1 MKSDKNIHDKWSEK
15 IIDDLGVDRFNKLF
29 SYSDENIK
37 ISPFYLSNPNS
48 IINPE
53 KFIFPDKWNILGE
66 IDCNKT
72 ATIDQEIKNF
82 YENKINDIILYNYA
96 DEDLNKSIISSG
108 NIFIQSNKFVKISQD
123 LNLIIEPKLDKLE
136 TLHLDDCLDKKF
148 KINISSE
155 FFKNSGANIIQ
166 EIAFTISVATELLNR
181 YGVSLL
187 EKISFE
193 LAQGNNYFFE
203 IAKVQVLRIIWS
215 LISNEYGK
223 QIDDCNITAKP
234 FIKNKTIENYNNNII
249 RSTSE
254 CMSGIL
260 GGCNY
265 IKSLAYD
272 IKFKDRNDF
281 SERIKYNQLLILK
294 HETLIDKVSNAV
306 SGSYYISYLIEK
318 LAQQTLDLFKKI
330 MSNGGY
336 HESIKEDGL
345 FNEILKNSKKVKEQY
360 KSGKKILVGF
370 NKYVNES

>member
-15 IIDDLGVDRFNKLF
+15 IIDDLGVNRFNKLF

-37 ISPFYLSNPNS
+37 ISPFYSSNPNS

-72 ATIDQEIKNF
+72 ANIDQEIKNF

-108 NIFIQSNKFVKISQD
+108 NIFIQSNNFVKISQD
-123 LNLIIEPKLDKLE
+123 LNLIIEPKLDTLK

-306 SGSYYISYLIEK
+306 SGSYYISYLIEN

>member
-1 MKSDKNIHDKWSEK
+1 MNSDKNIYDKWSKK
-15 IIDDLGVDRFNKLF
+15 IIEDLGVDRFNKLF

-37 ISPFYLSNPNS
+37 ISPFYSVNPNP
-48 IINPE
+48 IINPD
-53 KFIFPDKWNILGE
+53 KFIFPDNWNILGE

-72 ATIDQEIKNF
+72 ANIDQEIKNF
-82 YENKINDIILYNYA
+82 YENEINDIILYNYA
-96 DEDLNKSIISSG
+96 DEYLNKSIISSG
-108 NIFIQSNKFVKISQD
+108 NIFIQSNKFVKINQD
-123 LNLIIEPKLDKLE
+123 LNLIIEPKLDALE
-136 TLHLDDCLDKKF
+136 TLHLDDCLDRNF

-193 LAQGNNYFFE
+193 LVQGNNYFFE
-203 IAKVQVLRIIWS
+203 IAKVQVFRIIWS
-215 LISNEYGK
+215 LISNKYGK

-234 FIKNKTIENYNNNII
+234 FIKNKTIKNYNNNII
-249 RSTSE
+249 RSTPE

-306 SGSYYISYLIEK
+306 SGSYYISYLIEN
-318 LAQQTLDLFKKI
+318 LAQQSLDLFKKI
-330 MSNGGY
+330 MSKGGY